1 MIEKKKQVCPKYI
14 RVVLFKVKGEFIK
27 RFIISIAFLF
37 LKFYF
42 SNLYKY
48 DKYSTKINVSSNN
61 LKIYIFLY
69 HMAFRKRRS

>member
-42 SNLYKY
+42 SR
-48 DKYSTKINVSSNN
+48 V
-61 LKIYIFLY
+61 IYISMINIQQKL
-69 HMAFRKRRS
+69 M